1 MLGTEVE
8 VEEEGE
14 IEEGEQEREEMVVV
28 ATNLG
33 LRIIREVVEGVIE
46 VQVQVIMEEEEQAII
61 SSKIL
66 EKVSMM
72 GKFLIILMKKMIGNS
87 TTLINEY

>member
-61 SSKIL
+61 NSKIL